1 MDCNLS
7 TQPRLVALS
16 GLPIA
21 GWRVHYRSLLW
32 LGLLSSVSAP
42 AAQALP
48 KPPTLTLH
56 PLLSQVPAALPPD
69 ILEPPSQRFP
79 RPEVLPAPAL
89 PSPDELLRP
98 RDPQPDPEAVEQP
111 ESEVP
116 APIIVQGFE
125 VVGSTVFSAEE
136 LAAVTQPFTQR
147 PISLPEL
154 FQARSAITQL
164 YIDRGYITSGAY
176 IPPQTLQDGRVI
188 IQVVEGSLE
197 EIVVTGTQRLR
208 PDYLRKRLAIAAR
221 PPLQRDRLLEGLQL
235 LQLNPLIETLSAELS
250 TGTRTGQ
257 NLLTVRVQEADTFG
271 AELVLDNQRS
281 PSVGTFSRQLQLS
294 EANLLGLGDRLS
306 AAYTNTDGS
315 NTLDI
320 AYTLPLNARNGTLNF
335 AYGTSSSQVIQDLFD
350 QLDINTDSRY
360 YELTLRQPLV
370 ETPQEEFAL
379 SLSASHRQS
388 QSSLLGGE
396 IPFPARGADEQGRTQ
411 VSALRF
417 SQEWTRRSDRQVLA
431 ARSQLNMGL
440 GILNAT
446 LNEQGPDSRFWSW
459 QGQGQWVRLLAP
471 DTLLLLRGEFQLAD
485 RPLVPLEQFGLGG
498 HGSVRGYRQDL
509 VLADS
514 GALIS
519 AEMRL
524 PIARVRRWDSVLQLT
539 PFVDFGTA
547 WNRDSDSVLS
557 PSTLASVGLG
567 LRWQM
572 GDRLNAR
579 VDWGIP
585 LRSTH
590 ESNRTLQE
598 KGLYFSIFYSLF

>member
-1 MDCNLS
+1 M
-7 TQPRLVALS
+7 
-16 GLPIA
+16 
-21 GWRVHYRSLLW
+21 
-32 LGLLSSVSAP
+32 SAP
-42 AAQALP
+42 RAQAIP
-48 KPPTLTLH
+48 NPAPTLQ
-56 PLLSQVPAALPPD
+56 PLLSQVPAAPPPD

-79 RPEVLPAPAL
+79 RPETLPAPAL
-89 PSPDELLRP
+89 PSPEELLRP
-98 RDPQPDPEAVEQP
+98 RGPQLDPETGEQP
-111 ESEVP
+111 EGEVP
-116 APIIVQGFE
+116 ATIVVQGFE
-125 VVGSTVFSAEE
+125 VVGSTVFSPEE
-136 LAAVTQPFTQR
+136 LEAATQPFTQR
-147 PISLPEL
+147 PISLSEL

-164 YIDRGYITSGAY
+164 YLDRGYITSGAY

-188 IQVVEGSLE
+188 IQVVEGGLE

-208 PDYLRKRLAIAAR
+208 PDYLRRRLAIAAR

-235 LQLNPLIETLSAELS
+235 LQLNPLIDTLSAELS

-257 NLLTVRVQEADTFG
+257 NLLTVRVQEANTFG
-271 AELVLDNQRS
+271 TTVTLNNERS
-281 PSVGTFSRQLQLS
+281 PSVGTFGRQVQLS

-315 NTLDI
+315 NTLDM
-320 AYTLPLNARNGTLNF
+320 AYTLPLNARNGTLNL
-335 AYGTSSSQVIQDLFD
+335 AYGTSKGRVIQSLFEP
-350 QLDINTDSRY
+350 LDITTNSRY

-370 ETPQEEFAL
+370 ETPQEEFVL
-379 SLSASHRQS
+379 SLSASHRRS

-396 IPFPARGADEQGRTQ
+396 IPFPSPGADEQGRTQ
-411 VSALRF
+411 VSAVRF

-431 ARSQLNMGL
+431 ARSQLSMGL
-440 GILNAT
+440 DILDAT
-446 LNEQGPDSRFWSW
+446 INEQGPDSRFWSW
-459 QGQGQWVRLLAP
+459 QGQGQWVKLLAP
-471 DTLLLLRGEFQLAD
+471 DTLLLLRGEIQLAD

-498 HGSVRGYRQDL
+498 QGSVRGYRQAL

-514 GALIS
+514 GALVS

-524 PIARVRRWDSVLQLT
+524 PIARVRQWDSVLQLT

-547 WNRDSDSVLS
+547 WNQDSEAALP

-585 LRSTH
+585 LRSID
-590 ESNRTLQE
+590 ENKSTLQE